1 MSILG
6 PVPPYHVLALL
17 QLRNVGHAEVL
28 RIELHHLCTMQ
39 HLSTNVVHGNSNA
52 KWVTLSHCGSLRT
65 VRHFSALPCPSGA
78 CEIQTSVGFK
88 WCPLDFFCFKLHL
101 LRSPTTFAHH
111 KTLQGSPVATIYF
124 EADISFNLSSFLGSI
139 PPTPLKNILNGD
151 NGDNMKIHN
160 PSTTLGR
167 AKAGLQRTS
176 YVQST
181 ANLNRI
187 KTVCAKK
194 FHGLP

>member
-1 MSILG
+1 
-6 PVPPYHVLALL
+6 
-17 QLRNVGHAEVL
+17 
-28 RIELHHLCTMQ
+28 
-39 HLSTNVVHGNSNA
+39 
-52 KWVTLSHCGSLRT
+52 
-65 VRHFSALPCPSGA
+65 
-78 CEIQTSVGFK
+78 
-88 WCPLDFFCFKLHL
+88 LHL

-194 FHGLP
+194 FHALPWFSFTLQRLYEYNCKLAN